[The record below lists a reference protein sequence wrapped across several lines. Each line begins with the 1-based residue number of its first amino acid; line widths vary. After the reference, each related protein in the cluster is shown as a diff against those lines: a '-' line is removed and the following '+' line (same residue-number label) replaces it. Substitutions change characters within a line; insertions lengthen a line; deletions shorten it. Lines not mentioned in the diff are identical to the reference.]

1 SFSGSG
7 VTPGNTSDADYIFEA
22 GQKIA
27 QMIIQKVE
35 HPEFIEVSE
44 LDSTERGNGAFGSTG
59 VY

>member
-1 SFSGSG
+1 
-7 VTPGNTSDADYIFEA
+7 
-22 GQKIA
+22 
-27 QMIIQKVE
+27 MIIQKVE